1 MYINYKPE
9 TKAQAVELHNAG
21 KSVTAISKELNIS
34 ESTLRNWFLQYSTP
48 QSVTEDQISHEVSR
62 LTTECMH
69 LTNTIEIIR
78 QSGFVNE
85 VSLQRRLEFALNLYN
100 QNVGY
105 TARELYEALNIAKGT
120 FYYRLNH
127 NAEVPEKERAKYAL
141 MLKIHEIF
149 EDSSQVFG
157 AEKVRAMLAREGIR
171 VSNKRISALMREMGL
186 ESVRVDAKKQYQ
198 RREKYTRQNLLHRSF
213 KVAKPNQVWVSDITS
228 FKIKGKWFYLCV
240 IIDLFSRKVIGFR
253 VSQKSSTQ
261 LLTATFKKAYQDR
274 GNPSKLTFH
283 SDQGSQYTSKAF
295 AALLKKCS
303 VTQSLSTPGQP
314 LDNAVAESFFSAFK
328 KEEAY
333 RKDYTSERH
342 FIESVTK
349 YIDFYNNIRPH
360 QTDHYKT
367 PAELEAKYLDDMHGP
382 V

>member
-1 MYINYKPE
+1 MYVHYTPE
-9 TKAQAVELHNAG
+9 TKVQAIELRSTG
-21 KSVTAISKELNIS
+21 KSVAAISKELNIS
-34 ESTLRNWFLQYSTP
+34 ESTLRHWFLRYSSP
-48 QSVTEDQISHEVSR
+48 KQIANEESTQEISR
-62 LTTECMH
+62 LTAECSRLMK
-69 LTNTIEIIR
+69 TIEIIK
-78 QSGFVNE
+78 QSGFLNE
-85 VSLQRRLEFALNLYN
+85 VSLQRRLEFALTLYN
-100 QNVGY
+100 QNAGY

-127 NAEVPEKERAKYAL
+127 SAEVSEKERAKYAL
-141 MLKIHEIF
+141 MLKIHELF
-149 EDSSQVFG
+149 EDSNQVFG
-157 AEKVRAMLAREGIR
+157 AEKVRAMLTREGIR
-171 VSNKRISALMREMGL
+171 VSNKRVSALMHEMGL
-186 ESVRVDAKKQYQ
+186 ESVRIDAKKQYQ
-198 RREKYTRQNLLHRSF
+198 RREKYARQNLLHRSF

-261 LLTATFKKAYQDR
+261 LLTSTFKKAYQDR
-274 GNPSKLTFH
+274 GKPSKLTFH

-295 AALLKKCS
+295 TALLKECS
-303 VTQSLSTPGQP
+303 VTQSLSMPGQP

-333 RKDYTSERH
+333 RKDYISERH

-360 QTDHYKT
+360 QTNHYKT
-367 PAELEAKYLDDMHGP
+367 PAELEATYWETMHG
-382 V
+382 VV

>member
-1 MYINYKPE
+1 MYLRHTPE
-9 TKAQAVELHNAG
+9 TKAQVIELHNAG
-21 KSVTAISKELNIS
+21 KSVAAISKELNIS
-34 ESTLRNWFLQYSTP
+34 ESTLRNWFLQYSSP
-48 QSVTEDQISHEVSR
+48 QAVTEDQLSHEVTR
-62 LTTECMH
+62 LTVECTH
-69 LTNTIEIIR
+69 LMNTIEIIKK
-78 QSGFVNE
+78 SGFLTE
-85 VSLQRRLEFALNLYN
+85 ISLQRRLEFALSLYN
-100 QNVGY
+100 QNAGY
-105 TARELYEALNIAKGT
+105 TPRELYEALDIAKGT

-127 NAEVPEKERAKYAL
+127 STEVSEKERAKYTL

-149 EDSSQVFG
+149 EDSNQIFG

-171 VSNKRISALMREMGL
+171 VSIKRVSALMNEMGL

-228 FKIKGKWFYLCV
+228 FKIKGKWLYLCV
-240 IIDLFSRKVIGFR
+240 IIDLFSRKVIAFR
-253 VSQKSSTQ
+253 VSTKSSTQ

-274 GNPSKLTFH
+274 GKPSNLTFH

-295 AALLKKCS
+295 AALLKDCS
-303 VTQSLSTPGQP
+303 ATQSLSTPGQP

-333 RKDYTSERH
+333 RKDYASERH
-342 FIESVTK
+342 FVESVTK

-360 QTDHYKT
+360 QTNHYKT
-367 PAELEAKYLDDMHGP
+367 PSELETKYMENMHGA

>member
-1 MYINYKPE
+1 MYVRYTPE
-9 TKAQAVELHNAG
+9 TKAQALALRSTG
-21 KSVTAISKELNIS
+21 KSVATISKELNIS
-34 ESTLRNWFLQYSTP
+34 ESTLRHWFLRYSSP
-48 QSVTEDQISHEVSR
+48 EQISEEESTQEISR
-62 LTTECMH
+62 LTAECSRLMK
-69 LTNTIEIIR
+69 TIDIIK

-85 VSLQRRLEFALNLYN
+85 VPLQRRLEFALNLYN
-100 QNVGY
+100 QNTGY
-105 TARELYEALNIAKGT
+105 TARELYEALDIAKGT

-127 NAEVPEKERAKYAL
+127 STEVSKKERAKYAL
-141 MLKIHEIF
+141 MLKIHELF
-149 EDSSQVFG
+149 EDSNQIFG
-157 AEKVRAMLAREGIR
+157 TEKIRAMLAREGIR
-171 VSNKRISALMREMGL
+171 VSNKRVSALMREMGL

-198 RREKYTRQNLLHRSF
+198 LREKNARQNLIQRNF
-213 KVAKPNQVWVSDITS
+213 KVIKPNQVWVSDITA
-228 FKIKGKWFYLCV
+228 FKVKGKWFYLCV
-240 IIDLFSRKVIGFR
+240 VIDLFSRKVIGFR

-261 LLTATFKKAYQDR
+261 LLTTTFKRAYKDR
-274 GNPSKLTFH
+274 GKPSNLTFH

-295 AALLKKCS
+295 TALLKECG

-333 RKDYTSERH
+333 RKDYTSVRH

-360 QTDHYKT
+360 KTNHYKT
-367 PAELEAKYLDDMHGP
+367 PVELEAKYSDSMHGT

>member
-1 MYINYKPE
+1 MYVQHSPE
-9 TKAQAVELHNAG
+9 TKAQAIEMRSIG
-21 KSVTAISKELNIS
+21 KSVAAISKELNIA
-34 ESTLRNWFLQYSTP
+34 ESTLRNWFVLYSTP
-48 QSVTEDQISHEVSR
+48 QAIVEEQASKEVTR
-62 LTTECMH
+62 LTAECLH
-69 LTNTIEIIR
+69 LLKMIEIIR
-78 QSGFVNE
+78 RSGFVNE
-85 VSLQRRLEFALNLYN
+85 ISLQRRLEFALNLYN
-100 QNVGY
+100 QNAGY
-105 TARELYEALNIAKGT
+105 TARELYEALDIAKGT

-127 NAEVPEKERAKYAL
+127 SAEVSEKERAKYAL

-149 EDSSQVFG
+149 EDSNQVFG

-171 VSNKRISALMREMGL
+171 VSNKRVSALMREMGL

-198 RREKYTRQNLLHRSF
+198 LREKTARKNLLQRNF
-213 KVAKPNQVWVSDITS
+213 KVAKPNQVWVSDITA
-228 FKIKGKWFYLCV
+228 FKVKGKWFYLCAV
-240 IIDLFSRKVIGFR
+240 IDLFSRKVIGYC
-253 VSQKSSTQ
+253 VSQKSSTR
-261 LLTATFKKAYQDR
+261 LLTTTFKKAYIDR
-274 GNPSKLTFH
+274 GKPSNLTFH
-283 SDQGSQYTSKAF
+283 SDQGCQYTSKAF
-295 AALLKKCS
+295 TALLKECG

-360 QTDHYKT
+360 KTNHYKT
-367 PAELEAKYLDDMHGP
+367 PAELEAKYLETMHGA

>member
-1 MYINYKPE
+1 MYVHYTPE
-9 TKAQAVELHNAG
+9 IKAQAIEMHNTG
-21 KSVTAISKELNIS
+21 KSVATISKELNIS
-34 ESTLRNWFLQYSTP
+34 ESTLRHWLLRYPSPEQITAEQST
-48 QSVTEDQISHEVSR
+48 HETAR
-62 LTTECMH
+62 LAAECTR
-69 LTNTIEIIR
+69 LTNTVEIIK

-100 QNVGY
+100 QNSGY

-127 NAEVPEKERAKYAL
+127 STEVSEKERAKYAL
-141 MLKIHEIF
+141 MLKIHELF
-149 EDSSQVFG
+149 EDSNQIFG
-157 AEKVRAMLAREGIR
+157 AEKIRAMLAREGIR
-171 VSNKRISALMREMGL
+171 VSNKRVSALMREMGL

-198 RREKYTRQNLLHRSF
+198 LREKNARQNLIQRNF
-213 KVAKPNQVWVSDITS
+213 KVIKPNQVWVSDITA
-228 FKIKGKWFYLCV
+228 FKVKGKWFYLCV
-240 IIDLFSRKVIGFR
+240 VIDLFSRKVIGFR

-261 LLTATFKKAYQDR
+261 LLTTTFKRAYKDR
-274 GNPSKLTFH
+274 GKPSNLTFH

-295 AALLKKCS
+295 TALLKECG

-333 RKDYTSERH
+333 RKDYTSVRH

-360 QTDHYKT
+360 KTNHYKT
-367 PAELEAKYLDDMHGP
+367 PVELEAKYSDSMHGT

>member
-1 MYINYKPE
+1 MYSPE
-9 TKAQAVELHNAG
+9 TKAQAIKMLNTG
-21 KSVTAISKELNIS
+21 KSVATISKELNIS
-34 ESTLRNWFLQYSTP
+34 ESTLRHWLLRYPSPERITAEQST
-48 QSVTEDQISHEVSR
+48 HEIAR
-62 LTTECMH
+62 LAAECTR
-69 LTNTIEIIR
+69 LTNTVEIIKR
-78 QSGFVNE
+78 SGFVNE
-85 VSLQRRLEFALNLYN
+85 VSLQRRLEFALTLYN
-100 QNVGY
+100 QNAGY

-127 NAEVPEKERAKYAL
+127 SAAVSEKERAKYAL

-149 EDSSQVFG
+149 EDSNQVFG
-157 AEKVRAMLAREGIR
+157 AEKVRTILAREGIR
-171 VSNKRISALMREMGL
+171 VSNKRVSALMHEMGL
-186 ESVRVDAKKQYQ
+186 ESIRIDAKKQYQ
-198 RREKYTRQNLLHRSF
+198 RREKYARQNLLHRSF

-253 VSQKSSTQ
+253 VSQKTSTQ
-261 LLTATFKKAYQDR
+261 LLTSTFKKAYQDR
-274 GNPSKLTFH
+274 GKPSKLTFH

-295 AALLKKCS
+295 AALLKECS
-303 VTQSLSTPGQP
+303 VTQSLSIPGQP

-333 RKDYTSERH
+333 RKDYISERH

-349 YIDFYNNIRPH
+349 YIDFYNNTRPH
-360 QTDHYKT
+360 QTNHYKT
-367 PAELEAKYLDDMHGP
+367 PAELEAKYWETMHGS

>member
-1 MYINYKPE
+1 MYVMYSPE
-9 TKAQAVELHNAG
+9 TKAQAIKMLNTG
-21 KSVTAISKELNIS
+21 KSVATISKELNIS
-34 ESTLRNWFLQYSTP
+34 ESTLRHWLLRYPSPERITAEQST
-48 QSVTEDQISHEVSR
+48 HEIAR
-62 LTTECMH
+62 LAAECTR
-69 LTNTIEIIR
+69 LTNTVEIIKR
-78 QSGFVNE
+78 SGFVNE
-85 VSLQRRLEFALNLYN
+85 VSLQRRLEFALTLYN
-100 QNVGY
+100 QNAGY

-127 NAEVPEKERAKYAL
+127 SAAVSEKERAKYAL

-149 EDSSQVFG
+149 EDSNQVFG
-157 AEKVRAMLAREGIR
+157 AEKVRTILAREGIR
-171 VSNKRISALMREMGL
+171 VSNKRVSALMHEMGL
-186 ESVRVDAKKQYQ
+186 ESIRIDAKKQYQ
-198 RREKYTRQNLLHRSF
+198 RREKYARQNLLHRSF

-253 VSQKSSTQ
+253 VSQKTSTQ
-261 LLTATFKKAYQDR
+261 LLTSTFKKAYQDR
-274 GNPSKLTFH
+274 GKPSKLTFH

-295 AALLKKCS
+295 AALLKECS
-303 VTQSLSTPGQP
+303 VTQSLSIPGQP

-333 RKDYTSERH
+333 RKDYISERH

-349 YIDFYNNIRPH
+349 YIDFYNNTRPH
-360 QTDHYKT
+360 QTNHYKT
-367 PAELEAKYLDDMHGP
+367 PAELEAKYWETMHGS

>member
-1 MYINYKPE
+1 
-9 TKAQAVELHNAG
+9 
-21 KSVTAISKELNIS
+21 
-34 ESTLRNWFLQYSTP
+34 
-48 QSVTEDQISHEVSR
+48 
-62 LTTECMH
+62 
-69 LTNTIEIIR
+69 
-78 QSGFVNE
+78 
-85 VSLQRRLEFALNLYN
+85 
-100 QNVGY
+100 
-105 TARELYEALNIAKGT
+105 
-120 FYYRLNH
+120 
-127 NAEVPEKERAKYAL
+127 
-141 MLKIHEIF
+141 
-149 EDSSQVFG
+149 
-157 AEKVRAMLAREGIR
+157 MLAREGIR

-295 AALLKKCS
+295 AALLKECS

-314 LDNAVAESFFSAFK
+314 LDNAVAESFFSALK

>member
-1 MYINYKPE
+1 MYVMYSTD
-9 TKAQAVELHNAG
+9 TKAQAIEMRNAG
-21 KSVTAISKELNIS
+21 KSIAAISKELSIS
-34 ESTLRNWFLQYSTP
+34 ESTLRHWFLRYSSPEQITAE
-48 QSVTEDQISHEVSR
+48 QSTHEIAR
-62 LTTECMH
+62 LAAECTR
-69 LTNTIEIIR
+69 LTNTVEIIK
-78 QSGFVNE
+78 QSGFLNE
-85 VSLQRRLEFALNLYN
+85 VSLQCRLEFALTLYN
-100 QNVGY
+100 QNAGY

-127 NAEVPEKERAKYAL
+127 SAEVSEKERGKYAL

-149 EDSSQVFG
+149 EDSNQIFG
-157 AEKVRAMLAREGIR
+157 AEKIRAMLAREGIR
-171 VSNKRISALMREMGL
+171 VSNKRVSALMREMGL

-198 RREKYTRQNLLHRSF
+198 LREKNARQNLIQRNF
-213 KVAKPNQVWVSDITS
+213 KVIKPNQVWVSDITA
-228 FKIKGKWFYLCV
+228 FKIKGKWFYLCIV
-240 IIDLFSRKVIGFR
+240 IDLFSRKVIGYR
-253 VSQKSSTQ
+253 VSQKSSTR
-261 LLTATFKKAYQDR
+261 LLTTTFKKAYLDR
-274 GNPSKLTFH
+274 GKPSNLTFH

-295 AALLKKCS
+295 TALLKECS

-342 FIESVTK
+342 FIDSVTK

-360 QTDHYKT
+360 KTNHYKT
-367 PAELEAKYLDDMHGP
+367 PVELEAKYSDNMHGT

>member
-1 MYINYKPE
+1 MYVKYQPE
-9 TKAQAVELHNAG
+9 TKVQAVELRNAG
-21 KSVTAISKELNIS
+21 KSVIAISKELNIS
-34 ESTLRNWFLQYSTP
+34 ESTLRYWFLQYSTP
-48 QSVTEDQISHEVSR
+48 QSITEDQISHEASR
-62 LTTECMH
+62 LATKCMH
-69 LTNTIEIIR
+69 LTNIIEIIR
-78 QSGFVNE
+78 QSGFINE
-85 VSLQRRLEFALNLYN
+85 VSLQRRLEFALILYK

-105 TARELYEALNIAKGT
+105 TAQELYEALNIAKGT

-127 NAEVPEKERAKYAL
+127 STEILEKERAKYAL
-141 MLKIHEIF
+141 MLKIQEIF
-149 EDSSQVFG
+149 EDSNQVFG
-157 AEKVRAMLAREGIR
+157 AEKVRAMLVREGIR
-171 VSNKRISALMREMGL
+171 VSNKRVSALMREMGL

-198 RREKYTRQNLLHRSF
+198 RREKYKRQNLLHRSF

-253 VSQKSSTQ
+253 VSQKPSTQ
-261 LLTATFKKAYQDR
+261 LLTATFKKTYQDR
-274 GNPSKLTFH
+274 ESPSKLTFH
-283 SDQGSQYTSKAF
+283 SDQGGQYTSKAF
-295 AALLKKCS
+295 VALLKECS
-303 VTQSLSTPGQP
+303 VTQSLSSPGQP

-333 RKDYTSERH
+333 RKDYVSERH

-360 QTDHYKT
+360 QTNHYKT
-367 PAELEAKYLDDMHGP
+367 PAELEAKYMDDMHGP

>member
-1 MYINYKPE
+1 MYVQHTSEI
-9 TKAQAVELHNAG
+9 KAQAIEMHNTG
-21 KSVTAISKELNIS
+21 KSVAAISKELNIS
-34 ESTLRNWFLQYSTP
+34 ESTLRHWFLRYS
-48 QSVTEDQISHEVSR
+48 STEQISEEESTQEISR
-62 LTTECMH
+62 LTAECSRLMK
-69 LTNTIEIIR
+69 TIDIIK

-100 QNVGY
+100 QNAGY
-105 TARELYEALNIAKGT
+105 TARELYEALDIAKGT

-127 NAEVPEKERAKYAL
+127 STEVSEKERAKYAL

-149 EDSSQVFG
+149 EDSNQVFG
-157 AEKVRAMLAREGIR
+157 AEKVRTILAREGIR
-171 VSNKRISALMREMGL
+171 VSNKRVSALMHEMGL
-186 ESVRVDAKKQYQ
+186 ESVRIDAKKQYQ
-198 RREKYTRQNLLHRSF
+198 RREKYARQNLLHRSF

-261 LLTATFKKAYQDR
+261 LLTSTFKKAYQDR
-274 GNPSKLTFH
+274 GKPSKLTFH

-295 AALLKKCS
+295 AALLKECS
-303 VTQSLSTPGQP
+303 VTQSLSMPGQP

-333 RKDYTSERH
+333 RKDYISERH

-349 YIDFYNNIRPH
+349 YIDFYNNTRPH
-360 QTDHYKT
+360 QTNHYKT
-367 PAELEAKYLDDMHGP
+367 PAELEAKYWETMHGS